1 MMVSDNYNRGTIA
14 LEKGNYEK
22 ALQFLKRET
31 YECKEVFLNIGTAYN
46 ELGNVEKAK
55 EYFLKANDK
64 FVPFMGETVVGKEYP
79 NALGNLGL
87 IAYMQ
92 WDDEL
97 SKNYCNRA
105 LSLDPL
111 HMMSIWNYSLSML
124 REYCSGLPL
133 HKWAWQ
139 MYEYRFK
146 TIATKVPVNVIP
158 RWDGKSRV
166 KKLVIITEQGYGDK
180 LMFGRY
186 IEKCEE
192 FCDEL
197 VVHCAK
203 ELEKLHDRWTTCNE
217 LPLDADASIPLC
229 SLAAIFGIIDGEWLA
244 SKYPRN
250 LNRDKMRVAVEWAGS
265 KGHKNDRNRSCH
277 VGYFNKLV
285 KAFPD
290 IEFVNIR
297 PDSPKVK
304 GINKIL
310 VKDWGDSA
318 TEIAKCDLVISVDTS
333 LVHLAGSLG
342 VPCLLM
348 QPLLNTDFRWGNY
361 KTKLKTGMGI
371 ESNIWYKSVKVLEN
385 KGWDKML
392 DEVILRLDIIR
403 KEHEIRRWLNGYTV
417 EEFVEEYKKQLNDKH

>member
-46 ELGNVEKAK
+46 ELGNIQKAK

-79 NALGNLGL
+79 DALGNLGL
-87 IAYMQ
+87 IAFMEC
-92 WDDEL
+92 DDEL
-97 SKNYCNRA
+97 SKHYCNRA

-111 HMMSIWNYSLSML
+111 HMMSIWNYSLAML

-146 TIATKVPVNVIP
+146 TIAKHVPVEVVP
-158 RWDGKSRV
+158 RWDGKSHV
-166 KKLVIITEQGYGDK
+166 KKLVVITEQGYGDK

-186 IEKCEE
+186 IEKCEA

-197 VVHCAK
+197 IVHCAP
-203 ELEKLHDRWTTCNE
+203 ELVPLHSRWKTE
-217 LPLDADASIPLC
+217 SILPVDADASIPLC
-229 SLAAIFGIIDGEWLA
+229 SLGAIFGEVDGEWLA
-244 SKYPRN
+244 EAYPRN
-250 LNRDKMRVAVEWAGS
+250 LNRDKLRVAVEWAGN
-265 KGHKNDRNRSCH
+265 KNHKNDRNRSCH

-285 KAFPD
+285 RAFPD
-290 IEFVNIR
+290 IEFINIR

-304 GINKIL
+304 GISKVA

-318 TEIAKCDLVISVDTS
+318 TEIAKCDLVITVDTS

-342 VPCLLM
+342 VPTLLM
-348 QPLLNTDFRWGNY
+348 QPLRNTDFRWGNW
-361 KTKLKTGMGI
+361 KTKLKTGMDV

-385 KGWDKML
+385 KGWDKMI

-403 KEHEIRRWLNGYTV
+403 KEHEVRRWLNGYTV
-417 EEFVEEYKKQLNDKH
+417 EEFVEEYKKQLDDKH